1 MDDEDILETPLYSD
15 LAFRGLRLS
24 DKSISTA
31 VKFRLPISR
40 LYVIPEVL
48 LLCNPTYYKVLL
60 LLATAPTSLLQIS
73 AVLLS
78 LSRRLHHL
86 SIISKITPAGY
97 QILSSCY
104 HVALGREFNK
114 PTMNNEC

>member
-48 LLCNPTYYKVLL
+48 LLCNPTYYKVFL

-73 AVLLS
+73 AVLLF